1 MMTIFST
8 DSPLLKVWTKVSFSY
23 ICQMSQIVDILPLLA
38 ATRKAST
45 QLASATSNTKIAVLN
60 RLAELLIEQRDTI
73 ISENAKD
80 LANMDS
86 QNPMRDRLLLTEARI
101 EALAASLHDVAALP
115 DPSGQVLIDKLLSN
129 GLHLQKMA
137 VPLGV
142 VGVIYES
149 RPNVTIDVAALC
161 IRSGNAAILRG
172 GTDAWFTNQVLVSL
186 IHQALASQQLSTD
199 LVRLLPTDRA
209 HVTTLLQATK
219 YIDVI
224 IPRGSDALIQRVR
237 RESLVPTIETGA
249 GVCHTYVAER
259 ANLEM
264 AVPIVVNAKV
274 SRPSVCNSLD
284 TVIVHRTQL
293 IAFVQKI
300 ATDFIQYKVQ
310 IFADLAAFDAL
321 SDIQYP
327 YLHRADT
334 ADFGR
339 EFLDFACSMK
349 VVDDLAEALNHI
361 DQFSSRHSEAIVTED
376 AAEAQ
381 LFLQAVDA
389 AAVYWNASTR
399 FTDGGVFDLGAEI
412 GISTQKL
419 HARGPFALEKL
430 VTEKWVIQGSGQ
442 IR

>member
-1 MMTIFST
+1 MMQSYIVFLS
-8 DSPLLKVWTKVSFSY
+8 LKVWTSLY
-23 ICQMSQIVDILPLLA
+23 ILYFCHMSQIVDILPLLA

-45 QLASATSNTKIAVLN
+45 QLALADARTKIAVLH
-60 RLAELLIEQRDTI
+60 RLAELLIEKQSSI
-73 ISENAKD
+73 VSENAKD
-80 LANMDS
+80 LAKMDP

-115 DPSGQVLIDKLLSN
+115 DPSGQVLLDKVLSN
-129 GLHLQKMA
+129 GLQLQKIA

-161 IRSGNAAILRG
+161 IRSGNAAVLRG
-172 GTDAWFTNQVLVSL
+172 GTDAWFTNQVLVGL
-186 IHQALASQQLSTD
+186 IHEALLSQQLPTD
-199 LVRLLPTDRA
+199 LVRLLPTDRS

-249 GVCHTYVAER
+249 GVCHTYVA
-259 ANLEM
+259 ASAKLDM

-284 TVIVHRTQL
+284 TVIVHRSQVPL
-293 IAFVQKI
+293 FVQQI
-300 ATDFIQYKVQ
+300 AADFIQYKVQ
-310 IFADLAAFDAL
+310 IFADAVAFEAL
-321 SDIQYP
+321 EAIQYP
-327 YLHRADT
+327 FLHKAES

-339 EFLDFACSMK
+339 EFLDFACSIK

-361 DQFSSRHSEAIVTED
+361 DQYSSRHSEAIVTED
-376 AAEAQ
+376 ASEAQ

-430 VTEKWVIQGSGQ
+430 VTEKWVIQGTGQ
-442 IR
+442 VR